1 MDPTNF
7 PFDRQNCSIVVGSW
21 QYDINRINLTAE
33 IDTDYFEDAT
43 PNPIWFFSE
52 LNVLETYTY
61 LRSPAFKDDDP
72 ENNFLNNDMNFNLII
87 SRKPLYYMLN
97 NIYPC
102 FILNL
107 VTLLTFFLPF
117 ASQLGISIIFF

>member
-7 PFDRQNCSIVVGSW
+7 PFDRQNCSIIVGSW
-21 QYDINRINLTAE
+21 QYDMTRINLLAE
-33 IDTDYFEDAT
+33 IDMDHFEDAT
-43 PNPIWFFSE
+43 PNPIWF
-52 LNVLETYTY
+52 YTN
-61 LRSPAFKDDDP
+61 LDVSDVNTSFRSPAFKDITP
-72 ENNFLNNDMNFNLII
+72 ENDFANNDIYFILII
-87 SRKPLYYMLN
+87 SRRPLYYMLN

-117 ASQLGISIIFF
+117 ASQIAISIIFL